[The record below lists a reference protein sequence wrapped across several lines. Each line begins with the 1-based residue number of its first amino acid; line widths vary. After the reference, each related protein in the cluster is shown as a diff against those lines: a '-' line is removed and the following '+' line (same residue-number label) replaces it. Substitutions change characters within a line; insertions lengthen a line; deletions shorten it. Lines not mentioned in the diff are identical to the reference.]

1 MKRPPKTRLLGPS
14 RRDFL
19 KQAGAAL
26 AIGNLVRRSPAISPQ
41 PNPPKIFMSEFD
53 YADVR
58 LTAGPFKDHYDRI
71 LASYLALDN
80 DRLLKVYRQ
89 RAGLPAPGE
98 DMGGWY
104 DADGF
109 VPGHALGQFISGLSR
124 YARAT
129 GDADAHAKVRAL
141 VIGFGETLGP
151 DSYPFASAK
160 AATTWPCYILDKYE
174 IGLLDSY
181 RLAGVAESRDMLSRV
196 IHGALPS
203 LPDHTYDRGPDSP
216 KQAPYDET
224 YILSENLFNSY
235 ELTGN
240 REFFDLARKYLLT
253 ADYFAPLAT
262 GTYPLPG
269 KHAYSHVIALS
280 SAAKAYDVLGDPLY
294 LQAMQNAWDL
304 LERDQ
309 QYASGGWGPKEAFVV
324 PNQGQLYDSLTST
337 EDHFETP
344 CGSYAQTK
352 LARYLLRFTGDAR
365 YGDGLERVL
374 YNTILGAKDPDGD
387 NDFFYYSSYAPLS
400 QKGYYKS
407 KVPCCAGTLVQ
418 TVADYVL
425 NVYFRSS
432 DGIYVNLYTPSELRW
447 TAGKIPVKL
456 IQSTDYPNNDAIHLR
471 VELPMSTEFAV
482 SLRIPRWIDGPAA
495 IAVNGK
501 SISVPASAGTFA
513 TIKRRWSNNDTVD
526 LRLPFGFRTE
536 AIDKQHPETVA
547 AMRGPLMYV
556 AATPP
561 ANLASLPLRLPES
574 LVPLSNAPG
583 IFRYDL
589 PEQTLQF
596 KPFFTIHDERYNTY
610 FLKQSERA

>member
-1 MKRPPKTRLLGPS
+1 MRKPRKPRAQEVS

-19 KQAGAAL
+19 KGAGAAFAL
-26 AIGNLVRRSPAISPQ
+26 GSIARRLPAISATPAVRLG
-41 PNPPKIFMSEFD
+41 EFD

-58 LTAGPFKDHYDRI
+58 LTGGPFKDHYDRI

-89 RAGLPAPGE
+89 RAGLPAPGD

-129 GDADAHAKVRAL
+129 GDADAYAKVRAL
-141 VIGFGETLGP
+141 ISGFGETLGP
-151 DSYPFASAK
+151 DGYPYASAK
-160 AATTWPCYILDKYE
+160 AATTWPCYILDKDE
-174 IGLLDSY
+174 IGLLDSF
-181 RLAGVAESRDMLSRV
+181 RLAGVAQSRDMLTRV

-203 LPDHTYDRGPDSP
+203 LPDHTYDRGPNSP

-224 YILSENLFNSY
+224 YILSENLFDSY
-235 ELTGN
+235 EVTGN

-253 ADYFAPLAT
+253 TDYFAPMAT

-280 SAAKAYDVLGDPLY
+280 SAAKAYEVLGDPMY
-294 LQAMQNAWDL
+294 LEAIENAWNL
-304 LERDQ
+304 LETQQ
-309 QYASGGWGPKEAFVV
+309 QYASGGWGPKEAFVE
-324 PNQGQLYDSLTST
+324 PNKGQLYDSLSTT

-344 CGSYAQTK
+344 CGCYAQTK

-365 YGDGLERVL
+365 YGDGLERIL
-374 YNTILGAKDPDGD
+374 YNTILGAKDPDGE
-387 NDFFYYSSYAPLS
+387 NDFFYYSSYGPLS
-400 QKGYYKS
+400 QKSYYKS

-425 NVYFRSS
+425 NVYFRGD
-432 DGIYVNLYTPSELRW
+432 DGIYVSLYTPSELRW
-447 TAGKIPVKL
+447 NAGKIPVKL
-456 IQSTDYPNNDAIHLR
+456 IQTTDYPNDEAVHFRL
-471 VELPMSTEFAV
+471 ELPVPTEFAV
-482 SLRIPRWIDGPAA
+482 SFRIPRWISGAA
-495 IAVNGK
+495 ALSVNGK
-501 SISVPASAGTFA
+501 SVSVPANPGTFA
-513 TIKRRWSNNDTVD
+513 TIRRLWSTNDTIE
-526 LRLPFGFRTE
+526 LRLPFEFRTE
-536 AIDKQHPETVA
+536 AIDNQHPETVA

-561 ANLASLPLRLPES
+561 ENLASVALRLPQG
-574 LVPLSNAPG
+574 LTPLPNAPG
-583 IFRYDL
+583 LFTYQL

-596 KPFFTIHDERYNTY
+596 KPFFAIHDERYNTY
-610 FLKQSERA
+610 FLKQEAHA